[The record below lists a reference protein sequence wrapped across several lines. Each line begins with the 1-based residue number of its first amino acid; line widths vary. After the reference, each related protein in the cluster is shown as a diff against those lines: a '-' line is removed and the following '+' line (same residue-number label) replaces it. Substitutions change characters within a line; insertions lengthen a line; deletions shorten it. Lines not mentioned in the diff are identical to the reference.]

1 MQKCILVYDDDEELL
16 IATRIILEK
25 ENYRVET
32 RSRCDD
38 IINEVSSIKPD
49 LVFMDLLIPVMG
61 GERALK
67 LMKQNDATRHVPVI
81 IFSVHDS
88 IEKVTENLNAN
99 GYLKKPFTI
108 AELLQIVDNTISEK
122 K

>member
-1 MQKCILVYDDDEELL
+1 MQKCILVYDDDGEIL
-16 IATRIILEK
+16 IVTRIILEK
-25 ENYRVET
+25 KNYRVET

-67 LMKQNDATRHVPVI
+67 LMKQNDVTRHVPVI

>member
-1 MQKCILVYDDDEELL
+1 MQKCILVYDDDGEIL
-16 IATRIILEK
+16 IVTRIILEK
-25 ENYRVET
+25 KNYRVET

-61 GERALK
+61 GESALK
-67 LMKQNDATRHVPVI
+67 LMKQNDATRHVPAI

-88 IEKVTENLNAN
+88 IEKVTESLNAN

-108 AELLQIVDNTISEK
+108 DELLQIVDNTISEK

>member
-1 MQKCILVYDDDEELL
+1 MQKCILVYDDDEEIL
-16 IATRIILEK
+16 IVTRIILEK

-49 LVFMDLLIPVMG
+49 LVFMDLWIPVMG
-61 GERALK
+61 GQRAVK
-67 LMKQNDATRHVPVI
+67 LMKQNDATRYVPVI

-88 IEKVTENLNAN
+88 IEKVTESLNAD

-108 AELLQIVDNTISEK
+108 SDLLQIVEGT
-122 K
+122 